1 MRIFLNLVLVS
12 SVIIFKIIAGNNI
25 VAAEPIH
32 NSAQISSQN
41 LKNNLLFLRGRDI
54 WAYNIEKHTKIQL
67 TDTRNITNYTA
78 SSDASIIAYFKNNK
92 KLYLYNIKTG
102 TEEFI
107 TEASTDATHPSLS
120 PSCDKIAFVALTKD
134 KLQVKMSNF
143 VKPVKKT
150 VRHVWIVDVK
160 SKKVVDVTKDLP
172 FPHSHVNWSPDGR
185 WLSFASY
192 RWEPRD
198 LSDPSFNM
206 KWKVYLMD
214 LNSPNHKTQEI
225 GGGSSSVWLNNNQV
239 VLSDGVAANV
249 LTIYDVKTR
258 SKKPASLFKAG
269 LSTPI
274 FSLGGENNEVI
285 YYEVM
290 LDDEDNGGIRSYNIK
305 TNITEDIVNGAS
317 APRYIK

>member
-1 MRIFLNLVLVS
+1 
-12 SVIIFKIIAGNNI
+12 
-25 VAAEPIH
+25 
-32 NSAQISSQN
+32 
-41 LKNNLLFLRGRDI
+41 
-54 WAYNIEKHTKIQL
+54 
-67 TDTRNITNYTA
+67 
-78 SSDASIIAYFKNNK
+78 YFKNNK
-92 KLYLYNIKTG
+92 KLYLYNMKTG

-107 TEASTDATHPSLS
+107 TEAATDATQPSLS

-150 VRHVWIVDVK
+150 VRHVWIADVK

-172 FPHSHVNWSPDGR
+172 FPHSQVNWSPDGR

-214 LNSPNHKTQEI
+214 LISPNYKTLEI
-225 GGGSSSVWLNNNQV
+225 GGGRSSVWLNNDQV
-239 VLSDGVAANV
+239 VLADGVAANV
-249 LTIYDVKTR
+249 LTIYDVKTK

-269 LSTPI
+269 FSTPI

-305 TNITEDIVNGAS
+305 SNKTEDIVKGAS
-317 APRYIK
+317 VPRYIK